1 MSKTQLQHSSA
12 AAAVIAAAPAL
23 QSDLPN
29 SKNSQL
35 FLTLNHTQVKI
46 NDTLTGEI
54 LFDAKQTIN
63 TQCSVVLVIESKEN
77 IYKGSQIIFEEIIM
91 SVRSEVYQ
99 IKSQMAPNI
108 YKIPLNIEISDIFD
122 SSECF
127 RLDNELSVKVE
138 YQISCQIVQFVDQ
151 QQQSQAKMI
160 NKIQEVSSQNGT
172 NFIRSSDQIEYE
184 GQVLLSSAS
193 IPIQII
199 SNISNKKSLP
209 VTITQHIPKIQKSF
223 FRKLGSILCCKGT
236 RENKYKECEANSKA
250 VQKKTINFFC
260 LDINTINIYPG
271 EAFSFIIND
280 DSKISQESQASKI
293 QYKTRLVNKQ
303 VININ
308 NKTYLNETN
317 ILYSK
322 NVYKNQPEKV
332 TLPYSSQNSYKSNV
346 FKNTFELQVVP
357 EDYDFT
363 DIVCLKVP
371 IHVNHKK
378 FRLLPLQNEN
388 EYQDQQM
395 KESIE
400 LLQKYP
406 CKIIAKISIKFDEQ
420 QEEQNL
426 AESQRSTKLNTP
438 DITPLRK
445 SFE

>member
-1 MSKTQLQHSSA
+1 MPKTQIQHST
-12 AAAVIAAAPAL
+12 AAAVEAAAPAL
-23 QSDLPN
+23 DSILPQSKSN
-29 SKNSQL
+29 QL
-35 FLTLNHTQVKI
+35 FLMLNHTQVKI

-77 IYKGSQIIFEEIIM
+77 IYKGNQLVFEEVIM

-99 IKSQMAPNI
+99 VKAEMAPSI
-108 YKIPLNIEISDIFD
+108 YKIPLSIDISDIFD

-127 RLDNELSVKVE
+127 KLDNELSVKVE
-138 YQISCQIVQFVDQ
+138 YQISCQIVQFIDQ
-151 QQQSQAKMI
+151 QQQSQAKII
-160 NKIQEVSSQNGT
+160 NKISDISSQNRN
-172 NFIRSSDQIEYE
+172 NFIRSSDQIEQE

-199 SNISNKKSLP
+199 SNVHNKKSLP

-223 FRKLGSILCCKGT
+223 FRKLGSILCCKGA
-236 RENKYKECEANSKA
+236 RENKYKESDEKCKA
-250 VQKKTINFFC
+250 VQKEVINFFC

-280 DSKISQESQASKI
+280 DSKNGLENQANRI
-293 QYKTRLVNKQ
+293 QYKARLVNRQ
-303 VININ
+303 VINVN
-308 NKTYLNETN
+308 KKTYLNETN

-322 NVYKNQPEKV
+322 NVYKNQLEKV

-388 EYQDQQM
+388 EYKDQQM
-395 KESIE
+395 KESLE

-406 CKIIAKISIKFDEQ
+406 CKIIAKISIKFDEE

>member
-1 MSKTQLQHSSA
+1 MSQTQLQHS
-12 AAAVIAAAPAL
+12 AAAVVAAAPAL
-23 QSDLPN
+23 ESSLPH
-29 SKNSQL
+29 SKGNQL
-35 FLTLNHTQVKI
+35 FLMLNHTQVKI

-54 LFDAKQTIN
+54 LFDAKQTVN
-63 TQCSVVLVIESKEN
+63 TQCSVVLVIESKEK
-77 IYKGSQIIFEEIIM
+77 IYKGSQLVFEDVIM
-91 SVRSEVYQ
+91 SISSEVYQ
-99 IKSQMAPNI
+99 IKSEMAPSI
-108 YKIPLNIEISDIFD
+108 YKIPLNINISDIFD

-127 RLDNELSVKVE
+127 RLENELNIKVE
-138 YQISCQIVQFVDQ
+138 YLISCQIVQFIDQ
-151 QQQSQAKMI
+151 LQQSQAKII
-160 NKIQEVSSQNGT
+160 NKLQDISSQNGN
-172 NFIRSSDQIEYE
+172 NFIRSSDQIEQE

-193 IPIQII
+193 IPIQIV
-199 SNISNKKSLP
+199 SNVSNKKSLP
-209 VTITQHIPKIQKSF
+209 VTITQHIPKVQKSF
-223 FRKLGSILCCKGT
+223 FRKLGSILCCKGA
-236 RENKYKECEANSKA
+236 RENKYKEGDANSKD
-250 VQKKTINFFC
+250 VKKEVITFFS

-280 DSKISQESQASKI
+280 DSKSSLENQASRI
-293 QYKTRLVNKQ
+293 LYKTRLVNKQ
-303 VININ
+303 VINVN
-308 NKTYLNETN
+308 KKTYLNETN

-322 NVYKNQPEKV
+322 NVYKSQPEKV

-363 DIVCLKVP
+363 DIVCLRVP

-388 EYQDQQM
+388 EYQDQKM

-400 LLQKYP
+400 FLQKYP
-406 CKIIAKISIKFDEQ
+406 CKIIAKISIKFDEE

-426 AESQRSTKLNTP
+426 AESQGSTKLNTP